1 MYSVTVRSHVMIA
14 HSLPKKFFGPAARL
28 HGATYVIDAEFRSPA
43 LDEHNV
49 VLDIG
54 MATRVLEEVAASL
67 SYRNLDD
74 DARFG
79 GALTTTEFL
88 ARWIH
93 GEVAQHIGAAF
104 HGTLKVTLH
113 ESHVASAAYE
123 GPV

>member
-1 MYSVTVRSHVMIA
+1 MIA
-14 HSLPKKFFGPAARL
+14 HSLPRKFFGPAARL
-28 HGATYVIDAEFRSPA
+28 HGATYVIDAEFRAPA

-54 MATRVLEEVAASL
+54 AATRVLEEVAASL
-67 SYRNLDD
+67 SYRNLDE
-74 DARFG
+74 DARFD

-93 GEVAQHIGAAF
+93 GEIAGHLRASF
-104 HGTLKVTLH
+104 RGTLKVTLH

-123 GPV
+123 AAV

>member
-1 MYSVTVRSHVMIA
+1 MIA
-14 HSLPKKFFGPAARL
+14 HSLPGTFFGPAAQL
-28 HGATYVIDAEFRSPA
+28 HGATYVIDASFRSET

-49 VLDIG
+49 VIDIG

-67 SYRNLDD
+67 GYRNLDD
-74 DARFG
+74 DPRFG

-88 ARWIH
+88 AHWIH
-93 GEVAQHIGAAF
+93 GQVASQVGGTF
-104 HGTLKVTLH
+104 RGTLQITLH

>member
-14 HSLPKKFFGPAARL
+14 HSLPRKFFGPAARL
-28 HGATYVIDAEFRSPA
+28 HGATYVIDAEFRAPA

-54 MATRVLEEVAASL
+54 AATRVLEEVAASL
-67 SYRNLDD
+67 SYRNLDE
-74 DARFG
+74 DARFD

-93 GEVAQHIGAAF
+93 GEIAGHLRASF
-104 HGTLKVTLH
+104 RGTLKVTLH

-123 GPV
+123 AAV